1 VVAKSSPTF
10 GNVPH
15 PWALTIVKQEAN
27 VIMNICRSQEVGEGG
42 FVHLLLKSGTD
53 LPLISR

>member
-1 VVAKSSPTF
+1 MSSPTF

-15 PWALTIVKQEAN
+15 LWALTIVKQEAN